1 MSKRDHDL
9 NQLKEFANEI
19 AWLEAKLIQQRES
32 KDEKKT
38 SKSTRRRKKQ
48 KSSNLNM
55 KTSRSESEIFVK
67 NKWPSESS
75 EGPET
80 SHVDKSDGGVVKS
93 ISKAAK
99 KVARSRRKL
108 RKVKLRRQMPKWKAR
123 RAKSTVERLVEF
135 RERGGTPDMNASL
148 VLSPVVKVVKKTV
161 TEQTMAMDLL
171 SSPTWMRDDIL
182 SKSDA
187 SPDKKNIT
195 GACQSGKS
203 TQLEGQRGGGDKD
216 VVISQ

>member
-1 MSKRDHDL
+1 
-9 NQLKEFANEI
+9 
-19 AWLEAKLIQQRES
+19 
-32 KDEKKT
+32 
-38 SKSTRRRKKQ
+38 
-48 KSSNLNM
+48 
-55 KTSRSESEIFVK
+55 
-67 NKWPSESS
+67 
-75 EGPET
+75 
-80 SHVDKSDGGVVKS
+80 
-93 ISKAAK
+93 
-99 KVARSRRKL
+99 
-108 RKVKLRRQMPKWKAR
+108 MPKWKAR
-123 RAKSTVERLVEF
+123 RAKSTVERLMEF

-195 GACQSGKS
+195 GACQSGES

-216 VVISQ
+216 VVISQSAKDLIRLLENRPSSAKITLKSENHEKVYDNPFDPNIELSDPKLPDDYFEAKHLIDIADDTQVRPK

>member
-32 KDEKKT
+32 NEEKKT
-38 SKSTRRRKKQ
+38 NKSTTRRKKQ
-48 KSSNLNM
+48 KSSNRKI

-67 NKWPSESS
+67 NKWPSEAS

-80 SHVDKSDGGVVKS
+80 SHVDNSDGGVVQN

-108 RKVKLRRQMPKWKAR
+108 RKVKLRRQMPRWKAR
-123 RAKSTVERLVEF
+123 RAKSTVERLMEF
-135 RERGGTPDMNASL
+135 RERGGTPDINASL

-171 SSPTWMRDDIL
+171 SSPTWMHDDVL
-182 SKSDA
+182 SKSDG
-187 SPDKKNIT
+187 SSEKKNIR
-195 GACQSGKS
+195 GGCQSGES
-203 TQLEGQRGGGDKD
+203 TQFEGQKGRRG
-216 VVISQ
+216 